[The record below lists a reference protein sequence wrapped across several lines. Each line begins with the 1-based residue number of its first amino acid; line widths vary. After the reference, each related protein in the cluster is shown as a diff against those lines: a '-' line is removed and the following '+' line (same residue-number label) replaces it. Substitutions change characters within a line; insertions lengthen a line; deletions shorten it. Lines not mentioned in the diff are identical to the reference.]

1 MRTTQDIENYLT
13 QLGADYKVI
22 KEGLWMV
29 NLKDVDIDNLVI
41 SYVPPLVVFRINLM
55 PVPEKRREEFFKR
68 LLELNAMEMIHGAY
82 GLEGDKIVL
91 IDTLQVENLDL
102 NEIQASIEALYF
114 AVSHH
119 FQELTAYLK

>member
-41 SYVPPLVVFRINLM
+41 SYS
-55 PVPEKRREEFFKR
+55 
-68 LLELNAMEMIHGAY
+68 
-82 GLEGDKIVL
+82 
-91 IDTLQVENLDL
+91 
-102 NEIQASIEALYF
+102 IQYPCLP
-114 AVSHH
+114 
-119 FQELTAYLK
+119 